1 MLSTTPA
8 WGQHASDDDEHALTR
23 YKTKGEVD
31 HVFSLPFVRTRTNDE
46 RRVIVLS
53 VANKCRMRDNLLEAA
68 QDAATAV
75 YNAVGVRLAWLPSR
89 IGPRADL
96 AGAPRFGVVLV
107 TEANERPLL
116 SSVSLPKAVLPSV
129 LGITPLEARR
139 VYLFCARIE
148 RMARLNRVSVDVL
161 LGRVLAHEIGHLML
175 PHMIHSDTGIMRPN
189 VDVQARESPGF
200 SEHQGASI
208 RTLLMASQ

>member
-1 MLSTTPA
+1 MWSTTA

-31 HVFSLPFVRTRTNDE
+31 HVFSLPFVKTRTNDE
-46 RRVIVLS
+46 RRVMVLR
-53 VANKCRMRDNLLEAA
+53 VENKCRMRDNLLEAA
-68 QDAATAV
+68 QDTATAV
-75 YNAVGVRLAWLPSR
+75 YNAVGVRLVWLPSR
-89 IGPRADL
+89 MGPTADL

-107 TEANERPLL
+107 AEANERPLL

-139 VYLFCARIE
+139 VYLFCARIT
-148 RMARLNRVSVDVL
+148 RAARLNSVTVDVL
-161 LGRVLAHEIGHLML
+161 LGRVLAHEVGHLIL
-175 PHMIHSDTGIMRPN
+175 PRMAHSDTGIMRSN
-189 VDVQARESPGF
+189 VDMQRRESPGF
-200 SEHQGASI
+200 TEYQGASI